1 MSRLALMVYVLLGGL
16 VVSRERLRTRWLAGQ
31 RERGDLPGWV
41 MIAVMT
47 AAIVVALIPFAG
59 AIIRDAFKSAVDT
72 VTKTSAGP

>member
-16 VVSRERLRTRWLAGQ
+16 AVSREWFRDRWLAGQ
-31 RERGDLPGWV
+31 GERGDLPGWV

-47 AAIVVALIPFAG
+47 AAIVVVLIPFAG
-59 AIIRDAFKSAVDT
+59 AIIRDAFKSAVDS